1 MNCLIHTWDGCKC
14 TRCGRVR
21 EEGHHYVITPGECEE
36 RCTICGEIARKPHA
50 FVATPGK
57 CEEKCERCGWV
68 RSTHTYVNGVCT
80 KCGEQDPD
88 RVMDQCLKQL
98 LAIFPRTQFSSSGH
112 VVFNEQH
119 EDEVRA
125 IGEKLDKLGGMRC
138 MRKVGEAFAREL
150 PIHARKL
157 ETMWDGIGYWMG

>member
-1 MNCLIHTWDGCKC
+1 MRTLRLDTLDTH
-14 TRCGRVR
+14 VR
-21 EEGHHYVITPGECEE
+21 ERGVHE
-36 RCTICGEIARKPHA
+36 
-50 FVATPGK
+50 
-57 CEEKCERCGWV
+57 V
-68 RSTHTYVNGVCT
+68 RRTGSRQGDGSMPETAA
-80 KCGEQDPD
+80 DD
-88 RVMDQCLKQL
+88 
-98 LAIFPRTQFSSSGH
+98 FPRTQFSSSSH

-157 ETMWDGIGYWMG
+157 ETMWDGIGYWMC